1 MKKFISIFAICLTFC
16 FLMGMSNSG
25 CDNGSESVRQVS
37 EMQNNDQLST
47 ADNFLRL
54 SKTVPPPKLTDSQE
68 RRNLIKRL
76 ERFNVGNKIS
86 YIYLISYGKVMAF
99 YTVKG
104 KVSSVNS
111 MLTCTQ
117 QTVLANVPGRW
128 DSHVVDSPDLDGS
141 YGSNGNA
148 IFFFTTE
155 DVYVEWPG
163 EYLLSD
169 QPLKLIT
176 LPELI
181 RNID

>member
-1 MKKFISIFAICLTFC
+1 MKKFISGVLIMFC
-16 FLMGMSNSG
+16 FLIGVFQPG
-25 CDNGSESVRQVS
+25 CDNGSKSVRQVS
-37 EMQNNDQLST
+37 KMQDNDQTIT

-54 SKTVPPPKLTDSQE
+54 SKIIPPPKLTDSQE
-68 RRNLIKRL
+68 RRNLVKRL
-76 ERFNVGNKIS
+76 ERFNVANKIS

-117 QTVLANVPGRW
+117 QTILTDVPGRW
-128 DSHVVDSPDLDGS
+128 DSHVVESPDLDGS

-169 QPLKLIT
+169 QPLKLAT
-176 LPELI
+176 PPELI
-181 RNID
+181 RNL